1 MTKFTKTVFASL
13 VTFTA
18 AGANAAAF
26 QLAEVSTSG
35 LGLAYAGNAAVA
47 DNASV
52 VATNPALMTLF
63 KQAQVSA
70 GAIYV
75 NVDSDVEGTTVFG
88 NNSDHKNVIPVA
100 TIPTV
105 YFVAPV
111 TDRFVIGGGLNVN
124 YGLKSDFNDQYSAGI
139 FGGNTELTATNYNL
153 SAAYKL
159 GYGLS
164 IGAGANVVHAKAKL
178 NRYAGDV
185 SALYAQ
191 YGIQRNT
198 VLSHMKGEEWEFG
211 WNAGL
216 MYEINE
222 NNRLGFAYHSPV
234 KIKFNGKYSNQIPS
248 VFTALGGTG
257 GAEIDARLNLELP
270 AFWEISGYHKL
281 TDKFA
286 VQYSYKRTDWSSFK
300 ELRATANDVDRF
312 HKEENFS
319 DASRIA
325 LGASY
330 DLTNALTLRAGIAF
344 DESASVNAPSISI
357 PDADR
362 TWYAVGATYRFTP
375 DLSIDAAYAHVRGSR
390 VSFTESHRVAS
401 STYSGKYI
409 SKSVANVYGLNLNYN
424 F

>member
-1 MTKFTKTVFASL
+1 MNKFNKTLLATLASL
-13 VTFTA
+13 SAMGV
-18 AGANAAAF
+18 NAAAF
-26 QLAEVSTSG
+26 QLAEISTSG

-63 KQAQVSA
+63 KQAQISA

-75 NVDSDVEGTTVFG
+75 NVDSDVQGTTIFG
-88 NNSDHKNVIPVA
+88 SNADHDNVIPVA

-105 YFVAPV
+105 YFVAPIN
-111 TDRFVIGGGLNVN
+111 DRFVVGGGLNVN
-124 YGLKSDFNDQYSAGI
+124 YGLKSNFNNQYSGGI

-159 GYGLS
+159 GYGFSL
-164 IGAGANVVHAKAKL
+164 GVGANAVHAKAKL
-178 NRYAGDV
+178 NRYAGDIANLY
-185 SALYAQ
+185 SA
-191 YGIQRNT
+191 YGIQRDT
-198 VLSHMKGEEWEFG
+198 VLSHLKGDEWEFG

-234 KIKFNGKYSNQIPS
+234 KVKFKGKYSNEIPT
-248 VFTALGGTG
+248 VFTTLGGTG
-257 GAEIDARLNLELP
+257 GAEIDGALNLELP

-281 TDKFA
+281 TEKLA
-286 VQYSYKRTDWSSFK
+286 VQYSYKRTDWSSFE
-300 ELRATANDVDRF
+300 ELRATSNGVTRF
-312 HKEENFS
+312 TKEEHFS
-319 DASRIA
+319 DSSRIA
-325 LGASY
+325 LGISY
-330 DLTNALTLRAGIAF
+330 DATTALTLRAGIAF

-390 VSFTESHRVAS
+390 VTFTESHHVGS
-401 STYSGKYI
+401 LTYTGNYS
-409 SKSVANVYGLNLNYN
+409 SKSVANVYGLNLNYK